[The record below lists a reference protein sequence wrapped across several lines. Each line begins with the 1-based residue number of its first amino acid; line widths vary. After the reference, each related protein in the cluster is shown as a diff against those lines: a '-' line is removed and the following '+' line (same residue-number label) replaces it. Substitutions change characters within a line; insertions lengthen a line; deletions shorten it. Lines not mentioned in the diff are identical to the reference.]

1 MWEKKLL
8 LLDAIKNDTRVQ
20 ILNCDK
26 YSDENGDAPA
36 TQKYSVEKSL
46 FGQTPLIS
54 GSEITCELGKDVSE
68 KQLARVMAIEN
79 GVINGIDYTLF
90 HSDAS
95 GSVGQNNAE
104 WQVVC
109 EKDAMTD
116 AQIVQRCAAPKTTI
130 YIFIRMTWVIW
141 FPWKNRL

>member
-1 MWEKKLL
+1 
-8 LLDAIKNDTRVQ
+8 
-20 ILNCDK
+20 
-26 YSDENGDAPA
+26 
-36 TQKYSVEKSL
+36 
-46 FGQTPLIS
+46 
-54 GSEITCELGKDVSE
+54 
-68 KQLARVMAIEN
+68 MAIEN